1 MSLRKW
7 AAAFI
12 SAPEARGQ
20 NSVSA
25 NKPAA
30 PVRATRALLVRPIEC
45 KIRLDRQCINRATLA
60 SLGENCTSIFVAW
73 RRTTSRF
80 LSHRRAKHQA
90 SKPKLQ
96 RSSNL
101 KTSNPKNRCRGK
113 RRAGRVLSLVLGASL
128 ELGVWNLELFSRLL
142 SHHSSPSVRNGALCA
157 TNLSIESNDGM
168 KSFRDLFLCLSATA
182 ITITRVQAARITFQ
196 SEERQTSLIE
206 LYTSEGCSSCPP
218 AEAWLSR
225 LKENKQLWRDFV
237 PVAFHVDYW
246 DRLGWRDRFASK
258 EWTMRQQVFAD
269 RWKAGSVYTPGFV
282 LDGSESSPA
291 VPSNSQ
297 ENVGTLRLKSDGDE
311 VRLSFE
317 PAKADASGYEVYLV
331 TLGFGLATNVKAGEN
346 SGR

>member
-30 PVRATRALLVRPIEC
+30 PVRATRALLVHPIEC

-60 SLGENCTSIFVAW
+60 SFGENCTSIFVAW

-101 KTSNPKNRCRGK
+101 KTSNPQNRCRGK

-128 ELGVWNLELFSRLL
+128 ELGVWNLELFSWLL
-142 SHHSSPSVRNGALCA
+142 SHHSSPSVRNGAPCA

-168 KSFRDLFLCLSATA
+168 KSFRDLFLCFSATA

-225 LKENKQLWRDFV
+225 LKESPGLWRDFV
-237 PVAFHVDYW
+237 PLAFHVDYW
-246 DRLGWRDRFASK
+246 DYLGWGDPWANKSFSDRQRAYAKQWRS
-258 EWTMRQQVFAD
+258 D
-269 RWKAGSVYTPGFV
+269 SVYTPGFV
-282 LDGSESSPA
+282 LNGKEWRDWSLSKSIPTSTA
-291 VPSNSQ
+291 KP
-297 ENVGTLRLKSDGDE
+297 GTL
-311 VRLSFE
+311 
-317 PAKADASGYEVYLV
+317 KATSTDL
-331 TLGFGLATNVKAGEN
+331 
-346 SGR
+346 